1 MSQMY
6 ASAHDLCPRPI
17 CFWDWA
23 LSAEAVTRTPAPR
36 PARGPA
42 RLRCMWNFPT
52 DVCRHVEEKS
62 LRARKTCFGTETVMR
77 QQTVFEGA
85 NKTQYDKI
93 RDRLPSFMPDR
104 DTCNI
109 ARHPR
114 TGRKVNCWITTFKCP
129 CQHEVVQTKAY
140 WKPGSTQDSLAAEMA
155 SKIDAVHAQHYCP
168 QSTPTTGVYSNGT
181 MVIAIAK
188 ELEQRNRDLTAQVR
202 VVLGSS

>member
-1 MSQMY
+1 M
-6 ASAHDLCPRPI
+6 P
-17 CFWDWA
+17 
-23 LSAEAVTRTPAPR
+23 
-36 PARGPA
+36 
-42 RLRCMWNFPT
+42 
-52 DVCRHVEEKS
+52 
-62 LRARKTCFGTETVMR
+62 
-77 QQTVFEGA
+77 QQTLFTGL
-85 NKTQYDKI
+85 NKSQHDKI
-93 RDRLPSFMPDR
+93 RDKLPSFMLDR

-109 ARHPR
+109 ARSPPS
-114 TGRKVNCWITTFKCP
+114 GKLNYWVTTYTCP
-129 CQHEVVQTKAY
+129 CMAERPRNTTQTKAY